1 MRTLHEIS
9 ITNIERCMIWHPG
22 GLQEWSALEWAGA
35 MCGEAGEAS
44 NMAKK
49 IKRVDTGLKGSNRET
64 REQLVAKYKK
74 EIGDTYLYLDL
85 MAQRE
90 GLTLEECVVFAFN
103 ATSEKE
109 GFPQR
114 L

>member
-1 MRTLHEIS
+1 MKTLHEIA
-9 ITNIERCMIWHPG
+9 IVNVERCKVWHPD
-22 GLQEWSALEWAGA
+22 GLQEWSSLEWAGS
-35 MCGEAGEAS
+35 MCGEAGEAA

-49 IKRVDTGLKGSNRET
+49 LKRVDTGLKGSNRET